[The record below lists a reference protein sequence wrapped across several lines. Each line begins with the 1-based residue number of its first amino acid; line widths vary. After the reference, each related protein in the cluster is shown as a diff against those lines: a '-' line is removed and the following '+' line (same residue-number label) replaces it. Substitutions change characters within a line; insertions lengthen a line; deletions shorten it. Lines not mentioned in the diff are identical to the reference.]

1 MLIPW
6 ICFLYFFQESTQA
19 IKQMLKL
26 GAASVGTTNVGGAKV
41 GGAEVGGAK
50 VGGATGGPKVGKQVS
65 VEELFQGKNNFYFV
79 SFICCWSSS
88 RSSYKRTQYGQAS
101 VS

>member
-19 IKQMLKL
+19 IQKMLKL

-41 GGAEVGGAK
+41 GGAEVGG
-50 VGGATGGPKVGKQVS
+50 S
-65 VEELFQGKNNFYFV
+65 
-79 SFICCWSSS
+79 
-88 RSSYKRTQYGQAS
+88 
-101 VS
+101 